1 MTSALSIAASGMA
14 AASFRLEVSAGN
26 IANMLSTGPL
36 PTATGPSATSH
47 PPAYVPLRVNQVAV
61 AGGGTAATAVPV
73 SPSSVPA
80 YDPTAPYADQNGMVA
95 APNVDPANEF
105 VQQIT
110 ARYSFALNAA
120 VVRTDEKMFKSLLDI
135 VT

>member
-1 MTSALSIAASGMA
+1 
-14 AASFRLEVSAGN
+14 
-26 IANMLSTGPL
+26 L
-36 PTATGPSATSH
+36 PTATGPSATNH

-80 YDPTAPYADQNGMVA
+80 YDPTAAYADQNGMVA
-95 APNVDPANEF
+95 APNVDLANEF

-120 VVRTDEKMFKSLLDI
+120 VVRTDQKMFKALLDI